1 MISLSLTAYQLGTMN
16 LYGAL
21 IKELRKDN
29 SVNFIN
35 SLLFFGIPGLLMNLG
50 VYYLIPILTSRDIP
64 RIVSWT
70 ALNWGHNNN
79 EKPGKENTQR
89 RRP

>member
-1 MISLSLTAYQLGTMN
+1 MISLGLTAYQLGTMN

-29 SVNFIN
+29 SMNFIN
-35 SLLFFGIPGLLMNLG
+35 SLLFFGIPGLLMYLG
-50 VYYLIPILTSRDIP
+50 VYYLIPILTLRDIP

-70 ALNWGHNNN
+70 ALNSGL
-79 EKPGKENTQR
+79 
-89 RRP
+89 

>member
-1 MISLSLTAYQLGTMN
+1 MISLGLTAYQLGTMN
-16 LYGAL
+16 LDSAL

-29 SVNFIN
+29 SMNFIN
-35 SLLFFGIPGLLMNLG
+35 SLLFFGIPGLLMYLG

-70 ALNWGHNNN
+70 ALNWGL
-79 EKPGKENTQR
+79 
-89 RRP
+89 